1 MFRVW
6 IQFQTVLT
14 SKCWQKLDLW
24 TLLFQH
30 HPYRQKNQISWPA
43 PSLTCAPLHCLCDIG
58 SSPAQ
63 AFQSEFR
70 SNYERRGGGNIFEL
84 LPAIAASC
92 KITNN
97 WPSSSSC
104 TATFLFRVWKPPP
117 IKYEVQPNT
126 DGIRN
131 ENKNKEERS
140 KIILFD
146 CTVVSFQHMLR
157 CVGSIQTNWI
167 WCLVVWVLLWGC
179 KAVRWEEKGRETKFP
194 LKTIS
199 SSIQVL
205 VIWYRM
211 VFILV
216 LSVLKPTVSNVDSPE
231 TAE

>member
-1 MFRVW
+1 M
-6 IQFQTVLT
+6 
-14 SKCWQKLDLW
+14 
-24 TLLFQH
+24 
-30 HPYRQKNQISWPA
+30 
-43 PSLTCAPLHCLCDIG
+43 LHCLCDIG

-70 SNYERRGGGNIFEL
+70 SNYERRQEENIFEL

-97 WPSSSSC
+97 WPSSSSSSSC

-131 ENKNKEERS
+131 ENKNKEETL
-140 KIILFD
+140 KIILFV
-146 CTVVSFQHMLR
+146 CTVVQFQHMLR
-157 CVGSIQTNWI
+157 CCGSIQTNWI
-167 WCLVVWVLLWGC
+167 WCFGGLFCSW
-179 KAVRWEEKGRETKFP
+179 KAVRWEEKGRESKFL

-199 SSIQVL
+199 SQYLIQIL
-205 VIWYRM
+205 VIWYRV

-216 LSVLKPTVSNVDSPE
+216 LVLLVSKPTVSNVESPE